1 MINYWNPEIGDK
13 IEGKLI
19 GINDNTKQ
27 KLYIIETND
36 KKHIKIWGR
45 TYLDQLMDE
54 INLNDY
60 IRITYNGLKKTNN
73 NRQMKKYKIERRIE
87 KWATITHGCQKKA
100 NHSKEYL

>member
-73 NRQMKKYKIERRIE
+73 NRQMKKYNVERRIDE
-87 KWATITHGCQKKA
+87 TGK
-100 NHSKEYL
+100 